1 MAKPSLEE
9 TDRDLF
15 GKGSEMN
22 FGGRKGR
29 GRSGKR
35 GKGRKAR
42 KGKGRY

>member
-29 GRSGKR
+29 KESKR
-35 GKGRKAR
+35 GKGRKNR
-42 KGKGRY
+42 KSKGRY